1 MDYIFYR
8 IYIYYKKKDYI
19 PIVMA
24 INFLFVL
31 ELALFF
37 LFGTIFNLLT
47 SGLFSSQRL
56 SKEVFMT
63 ISISILVSL
72 YTYNVLRYLKIGKT
86 QSIILQFENSSLNH
100 KIRTWQIFIL
110 PILIDIFSITLIV
123 VIKS

>member
-1 MDYIFYR
+1 MF
-8 IYIYYKKKDYI
+8 IYYKKKDYI

-31 ELALFF
+31 ELAFFF

-72 YTYNVLRYLKIGKT
+72 YTYNVLRYLKRGKT

-110 PILIDIFSITLIV
+110 PILIVIFSITLIV